1 MRGSSVLIV
10 AMSGAFAGAA
20 SGQLAPPPPKK
31 SPKEDLKYVAAPPLP
46 PVQQRPAAAPQA
58 QPVRDAAGHI
68 HQAPAR
74 GAAPQAPATPD
85 LPFVPLVR
93 VDGEGRAIPIGGQI
107 AMAALKHNPLVGA
120 ETIEAARPVVVE
132 WVDRLD
138 LMVIDNIDM
147 VLEIDAGFFETL
159 DFLVQ
164 EGVMAANVYRNAL
177 MPKPSLLDN
186 YLFSEGVLTI
196 TQKNFNGKLV
206 GDYVRAV
213 TIAIGDDV
221 EAVWNERITA
231 ENGGVPRDM
240 TPEELVAVRR
250 EFMAKASSFTFW
262 YLCADSV
269 WSMKRQLAFASEHMD
284 EILPELDL
292 DDEQM
297 AAFKS
302 TQEALGQTANPDERT
317 RLMVALIAPW
327 DFDNQEVLL
336 LTAMDIRGPLET
348 LPELDDA
355 VNKPDGFPPREDL
368 KDWKPGDPI
377 GVPEDGGPDKNTDG
391 GG

>member
-10 AMSGAFAGAA
+10 AMSGAIAGQA
-20 SGQLAPPPPKK
+20 SGQLAPPPPKQ
-31 SPKEDLKYVAAPPLP
+31 SPKEDLKYVAPPVRP
-46 PVQQRPAAAPQA
+46 PVQQRPAGAPQP

-68 HQAPAR
+68 HRAPSR
-74 GAAPQAPATPD
+74 APQAPATPD

-93 VDGEGRAIPIGGQI
+93 VDSDGRTIPIGGQI
-107 AMAALKHNPLVGA
+107 AMAALRHNPLVGA
-120 ETIEAARPVVVE
+120 ETIEAVRPVVVE

-147 VLEIDAGFFETL
+147 VLEIEAGFFDTL
-159 DFLVQ
+159 DFLIQ

-177 MPKPSLLDN
+177 MPQPSLLDQH
-186 YLFSEGVLTI
+186 LFSKGVLTDA
-196 TQKNFNGKLV
+196 QKNFNGKLI
-206 GDYVRAV
+206 GDYVRAT

-221 EAVWNERITA
+221 EAVWVERITA

-240 TPEELVAVRR
+240 TVEETGAMRR

-269 WSMKRQLAFASEHMD
+269 WSMKRQLAFASGHMD
-284 EILPELDL
+284 EILMELDL
-292 DDEQM
+292 DDAQRDR
-297 AAFKS
+297 FRR
-302 TQEALGQTANPDERT
+302 TQAALGLAADTDERT
-317 RLMVALIAPW
+317 RLMVDLIAPW
-327 DFDNQEVLL
+327 EFDNQEVLL
-336 LTAMDIRGPLET
+336 LTALDIRGPLET

-355 VNKPDGFPPREDL
+355 ANKPDGLPPREDL
-368 KDWKPGDPI
+368 REWKPGDPI
-377 GVPEDGGPDKNTDG
+377 AARDNAGSDQAADG